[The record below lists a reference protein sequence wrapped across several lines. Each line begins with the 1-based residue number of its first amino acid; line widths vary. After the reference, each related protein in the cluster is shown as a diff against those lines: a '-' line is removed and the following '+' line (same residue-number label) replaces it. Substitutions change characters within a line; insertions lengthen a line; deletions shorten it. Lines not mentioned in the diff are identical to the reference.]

1 MVLLINIYQMPISS
15 IKYHALESFMER
27 EAMNKHSKSTKVNIQ
42 EAIDDLSR
50 SSTGY
55 STGSFVPQLVESFW
69 KPPQKPL
76 VPVPHEDV
84 PVVPPTL
91 EKLVQ
96 SKVSTLMRKPVSSDT
111 FASCLKVLGFPDS
124 VILNLLT
131 KMDLV
136 SEKNGK
142 QIVQRTNMGAFVKA
156 LVLMKERVDFF
167 LAVIERLRRGSIVW
181 KNVRNSKN
189 SQYIHTALSK
199 DELKR
204 LFLLFGSLG
213 FNSGLDE
220 LSLPVS
226 WMSLLMVDCSS
237 NVWNAVSQWDWDL
250 PLPQK
255 KRGRDDEPPPN
266 VVEKRTFSDNDLINT
281 VVHRLMSSLLATQ
294 GVGEISLCDFF
305 WTAFLDLSPEHLRQM
320 MLFLSNNDNLW
331 RLHRIFMEVPKLI
344 VNFRNDDVYLSIG
357 DGFTFLSIDI
367 PLVIEHFERLFLEAI
382 MMRQSACQELHQK
395 SLEKE
400 VREAQERQRNE
411 HFITALRTLW
421 KTKDINVFF
430 KELVAVCP
438 EFNSFTTNWRLLE
451 VVVYDFMKR
460 TYNATTRAYHNCEP
474 CDNPLKYFLEDAIS
488 CGVFSPIAPS
498 HERIRVCKYSLDSC
512 PFGSNCSAA
521 HQAIVSFGWNKE
533 YFWGKCCKEYS
544 EIRVCRNHL
553 CTYAH
558 ITGDEFNRAIV
569 NGAKDSI
576 LMRIHLLA
584 QTSLKRVNNV

>member
-1 MVLLINIYQMPISS
+1 M
-15 IKYHALESFMER
+15 A
-27 EAMNKHSKSTKVNIQ
+27 
-42 EAIDDLSR
+42 
-50 SSTGY
+50 
-55 STGSFVPQLVESFW
+55 
-69 KPPQKPL
+69 
-76 VPVPHEDV
+76 
-84 PVVPPTL
+84 
-91 EKLVQ
+91 
-96 SKVSTLMRKPVSSDT
+96 
-111 FASCLKVLGFPDS
+111 
-124 VILNLLT
+124 
-131 KMDLV
+131 
-136 SEKNGK
+136 
-142 QIVQRTNMGAFVKA
+142 
-156 LVLMKERVDFF
+156 
-167 LAVIERLRRGSIVW
+167 
-181 KNVRNSKN
+181 
-189 SQYIHTALSK
+189 
-199 DELKR
+199 
-204 LFLLFGSLG
+204 
-213 FNSGLDE
+213 
-220 LSLPVS
+220 
-226 WMSLLMVDCSS
+226 DCS
-237 NVWNAVSQWDWDL
+237 NQVWNVVSQWDWNL

-255 KRGRDDEPPPN
+255 KRDRDDDPPPRE
-266 VVEKRTFSDNDLINT
+266 VKKRVFFDKDLMKT

-294 GVGEISLCDFF
+294 GVGEISLCNFF

-320 MLFLSNNDNLW
+320 MRFLENYDNLW
-331 RLHRIFMEVPKLI
+331 RIHRILMEVPQLI
-344 VNFRNDDVYLSIG
+344 LNFRNEDFYLSIEH
-357 DGFTFLSIDI
+357 GFTFLSIDI

-474 CDNPLKYFLEDAIS
+474 CDKPLKYFLEDAIS

-584 QTSLKRVNNV
+584 QTSVKRVNNF